1 MNKTSAIGATALVI
15 GLGAAFVGGTSGVA
29 QAAEEVSSTTEA
41 TAEATA
47 ETSTESTVEAVTG
60 AVVEAAESATETV
73 TEAASEAAEAAGDAV
88 ESAVEAVT
96 GTEAEATTEEAATEE
111 AATEEATT
119 EGATAEAEASAE
131 ASTEAS
137 AEASTETEAT
147 ATAEEAEADEN
158 GIVEMVLGNE
168 DAKVTVMEYASFTCP
183 HCASFHEN
191 QFKQLKADYI
201 DTGKIRFVYRDVY
214 FDRYGLWAAMV
225 ARCEGPSKFFGISN
239 LLYEQQ
245 REWMDPQDPVKTS
258 ENLRRLG
265 RIAGLDGDKL
275 TACLEDED
283 KARAL
288 VSWWQENSEA
298 DDISSTPTLLI
309 NGESHGN
316 MNYAD
321 LKELIEAEL
330 AE

>member
-1 MNKTSAIGATALVI
+1 
-15 GLGAAFVGGTSGVA
+15 
-29 QAAEEVSSTTEA
+29 
-41 TAEATA
+41 
-47 ETSTESTVEAVTG
+47 
-60 AVVEAAESATETV
+60 
-73 TEAASEAAEAAGDAV
+73 
-88 ESAVEAVT
+88 
-96 GTEAEATTEEAATEE
+96 
-111 AATEEATT
+111 
-119 EGATAEAEASAE
+119 
-131 ASTEAS
+131 
-137 AEASTETEAT
+137 
-147 ATAEEAEADEN
+147 
-158 GIVEMVLGNE
+158 MVLGNE

-191 QFKQLKADYI
+191 QFKQLKVDYI

-283 KARAL
+283 
-288 VSWWQENSEA
+288 
-298 DDISSTPTLLI
+298 
-309 NGESHGN
+309 
-316 MNYAD
+316 
-321 LKELIEAEL
+321 
-330 AE
+330 

>member
-41 TAEATA
+41 TVGATA

-73 TEAASEAAEAAGDAV
+73 TEAASEAAEAAGGAV

-111 AATEEATT
+111 AASEEATT
-119 EGATAEAEASAE
+119 EDATAEAEASAE
-131 ASTEAS
+131 ASTE
-137 AEASTETEAT
+137 TEAA
-147 ATAEEAEADEN
+147 ATTEEAEADEN

>member
-15 GLGAAFVGGTSGVA
+15 GLGAAFVGGKSGVA
-29 QAAEEVSSTTEA
+29 QAAEEVSSTT
-41 TAEATA
+41 EATA

-96 GTEAEATTEEAATEE
+96 GAEAEATTEEAATEE
-111 AATEEATT
+111 AATEEAAT
-119 EGATAEAEASAE
+119 EGATAEA
-131 ASTEAS
+131 EAS

-183 HCASFHEN
+183 HCASFHQN

>member
-96 GTEAEATTEEAATEE
+96 GTDAEATTEEAATEE
-111 AATEEATT
+111 AATEEA
-119 EGATAEAEASAE
+119 ATEAEASAE
-131 ASTEAS
+131 VS
-137 AEASTETEAT
+137 AEASTGTEAA
-147 ATAEEAEADEN
+147 ATTEEAEADEN

-245 REWMDPQDPVKTS
+245 REWMDTQDPVKTS

>member
-41 TAEATA
+41 IVGATA

-111 AATEEATT
+111 AASEEATT

-137 AEASTETEAT
+137 AEASTETEAA
-147 ATAEEAEADEN
+147 ATTEEAEADEN

>member
-29 QAAEEVSSTTEA
+29 QAAEEVSSTSEA
-41 TAEATA
+41 TAEVTAGAT
-47 ETSTESTVEAVTG
+47 TESTVEAVTG

-119 EGATAEAEASAE
+119 EAEASAE
-131 ASTEAS
+131 VSTEA
-137 AEASTETEAT
+137 A

-183 HCASFHEN
+183 HCASFHQN

-245 REWMDPQDPVKTS
+245 REWMDTQDPVKTS

>member
-1 MNKTSAIGATALVI
+1 M
-15 GLGAAFVGGTSGVA
+15 
-29 QAAEEVSSTTEA
+29 
-41 TAEATA
+41 
-47 ETSTESTVEAVTG
+47 
-60 AVVEAAESATETV
+60 
-73 TEAASEAAEAAGDAV
+73 

-119 EGATAEAEASAE
+119 EAEASAE
-131 ASTEAS
+131 VSTEA
-137 AEASTETEAT
+137 A

-183 HCASFHEN
+183 HCASFHQN

-245 REWMDPQDPVKTS
+245 REWMDTQDPVKTS

>member
-15 GLGAAFVGGTSGVA
+15 GLGAAFVGGTSGMA
-29 QAAEEVSSTTEA
+29 QAAEEVTTTTEA
-41 TAEATA
+41 TVGATA

-88 ESAVEAVT
+88 ESTVEAVT

-111 AATEEATT
+111 AASEEATS

-131 ASTEAS
+131 ASTE
-137 AEASTETEAT
+137 TEAT
-147 ATAEEAEADEN
+147 ATTEEAEADEN

-245 REWMDPQDPVKTS
+245 REWMDTQDPVKTS

>member
-15 GLGAAFVGGTSGVA
+15 GLSAGLAGAAMAADETTTLKAATEAVES
-29 QAAEEVSSTTEA
+29 AAETVAETAAEAAEA
-41 TAEATA
+41 TAEAVGAATEAASDAVTETA
-47 ETSTESTVEAVTG
+47 EDS
-60 AVVEAAESATETV
+60 AEATETV
-73 TEAASEAAEAAGDAV
+73 EVEAEASTEVEAEAETEAETGAETETEAAEA
-88 ESAVEAVT
+88 SEA
-96 GTEAEATTEEAATEE
+96 TEAEAEGDAEAEADAETESAATTEEAADDGEVE
-111 AATEEATT
+111 
-119 EGATAEAEASAE
+119 
-131 ASTEAS
+131 
-137 AEASTETEAT
+137 
-147 ATAEEAEADEN
+147 
-158 GIVEMVLGNE
+158 IVEMVLGNE
-168 DAKVTVMEYASFTCP
+168 DATVTVTEYASFTCP
-183 HCASFHEN
+183 HCANFHQN

-214 FDRYGLWAAMV
+214 FDRYGLWASMV

-239 LLYEQQ
+239 LLYAQQ
-245 REWMDPQDPVKTS
+245 REWMDMQDPVKTS

-265 RIAGLDGDKL
+265 RVAGLDGDKL

-288 VSWWQENSEA
+288 VAWWQENGEA
-298 DDISSTPTLLI
+298 DEIKSTPTILI

-316 MNYAD
+316 MSYED

>member
-29 QAAEEVSSTTEA
+29 QAAEEVSTTSEA

-111 AATEEATT
+111 AATEEATS
-119 EGATAEAEASAE
+119 EEATTEAEASAE
-131 ASTEAS
+131 VS
-137 AEASTETEAT
+137 TEAT
-147 ATAEEAEADEN
+147 ATADEAEADEN

-183 HCASFHEN
+183 HCASFHQN

-245 REWMDPQDPVKTS
+245 REWMDTQDPVKTS

>member
-47 ETSTESTVEAVTG
+47 EASTESTVEAVTG

-111 AATEEATT
+111 AASEEATTEEATT
-119 EGATAEAEASAE
+119 EAEASAE
-131 ASTEAS
+131 ST

-191 QFKQLKADYI
+191 QFKQLKVDYI

-316 MNYAD
+316 MNYDD

>member
-41 TAEATA
+41 TVGTTAEA
-47 ETSTESTVEAVTG
+47 STESTVEAVTG
-60 AVVEAAESATETV
+60 TEAETKTED
-73 TEAASEAAEAAGDAV
+73 AASETAATEAEAGAEANA
-88 ESAVEAVT
+88 ETSAEANAD
-96 GTEAEATTEEAATEE
+96 TEAEATTEEAAS
-111 AATEEATT
+111 EEATS

-131 ASTEAS
+131 ANAETN
-137 AEASTETEAT
+137 AEAE
-147 ATAEEAEADEN
+147 ATAEEAQADEN

-316 MNYAD
+316 MSYDD

>member
-41 TAEATA
+41 TVGATA

-96 GTEAEATTEEAATEE
+96 GAEAEATTEEAATEE

-119 EGATAEAEASAE
+119 EGATTEAEASAE

-137 AEASTETEAT
+137 TETEAT
-147 ATAEEAEADEN
+147 ATTEEAEADEN

-225 ARCEGPSKFFGISN
+225 ARCEGPSKFFGISD